1 MSANTSL
8 FSDKQSAR
16 QQEEIRKCT
25 NVLAKLMAK
34 ENITIVDGGV
44 STSMIDLDNRIIY
57 VVTFKPSSPLN
68 CKEVRVTSLAHEVG
82 HALFTPASLMHE
94 AIKDKMPN
102 LSQYVNLVEDI
113 RIEKLIKNQYKGL
126 HKTMQAGRKIMLDNN
141 FYGLS
146 AKLTPNEM
154 EFCNKLIVYT
164 KVGKENSGITLS
176 SKEECVLRFIERH
189 AIDEP
194 SVIQC
199 AKFLYLFCQQQKDK
213 DESERSSEKDD
224 ELDSNSSNEQK
235 DNTASDEDSEE
246 IDYDSQYDEN
256 DELDSNSSNEQK
268 DNTAS
273 DEDSEEID
281 YDSQYDENDESN
293 TNGDGEDAIENNDII
308 DSLNELFKKAASLN
322 ESNVSKFNSVD
333 ELNAK
338 LIKNDIENEGVS
350 PITITR
356 NNVSKH
362 IKKIIPK
369 MKLKKFNIS

>member
-57 VVTFKPSSPLN
+57 VVTFKPSRPLN

-256 DELDSNSSNEQK
+256 DE
-268 DNTAS
+268 
-273 DEDSEEID
+273 
-281 YDSQYDENDESN
+281 SN